1 MSIWI
6 FIFLTVIATR
16 SISDVTFRLNNK
28 AVIKQYSNFLIAF
41 LAQLAVFMAC
51 NHVYYKID
59 TSSVETGSN
68 QVFIVT
74 STFKY
79 SVDMRSLVSAAL
91 SCELCLLIIQIFT
104 TDKLAIFKMGNVVG
118 DGVEYDAWAAMFT
131 GVNDDTLDCV
141 S

>member
-1 MSIWI
+1 
-6 FIFLTVIATR
+6 
-16 SISDVTFRLNNK
+16 
-28 AVIKQYSNFLIAF
+28 
-41 LAQLAVFMAC
+41 
-51 NHVYYKID
+51 
-59 TSSVETGSN
+59 
-68 QVFIVT
+68 
-74 STFKY
+74 
-79 SVDMRSLVSAAL
+79 MRSLVSAAL